1 MKRWFQAILAVL
13 ALGLASCGLFRHRAS
28 PYPTGLI
35 FPLVED
41 SSLALPGRIRGEVR
55 ERSGML
61 YFSTSDGFV
70 RCVDGPK
77 KQVAWE
83 FKMEEGQ
90 AGPICLGRENLY
102 LPSEN
107 GVMYCLSLQG
117 RLLWKSATGERILTP
132 VAEGGGRVFFGTDK
146 GRLWSLD
153 LSGNQGWRYEA
164 GSPVGGGPLFL
175 GTQVICGSDDG
186 RVHIVSL
193 RGNGR
198 AVFRAPSKI
207 LGPMAGGGGL
217 VFFSTEARDFYGL
230 SVARRKAK
238 WKVRLSGQVLVDPV
252 TSGPRLYVLG
262 TNSVLYCLSR
272 GGGDIVWWANV
283 PARKCYDLKII
294 GDDVVVST
302 LSPLLLAFDAK
313 TGKKAGEFKSPADLK
328 ANAVWVDPF
337 LLISDYDPK
346 TEAGNIRYLRKAVR
360 VALSPLKASP
370 RPVGEEV
377 TFAASQVGFFKP
389 KFEFFIKQADSRSVT
404 RPESEKYT
412 WAWYADKVGD
422 FTIGVKVTDDRQS
435 MEAEI
440 PFVIEKAPE
449 KEPAAPASAKPVKKE
464 KKKK

>member
-1 MKRWFQAILAVL
+1 MKRCFQVILAVL
-13 ALGLASCGLFRHRAS
+13 ALGQASCGLFKPRVS

-41 SSLALPGRIRGEVR
+41 SSLALPGRIRGGVR
-55 ERSGML
+55 ERSGLL
-61 YFSTSDGFV
+61 YFCTVDGFV

-83 FKMEEGQ
+83 FKMEDGP
-90 AGPICLGRENLY
+90 AGPLCLGRENIY
-102 LPSEN
+102 IPSEN
-107 GVMYCLSLQG
+107 GVIYCLSLQG
-117 RLLWKSATGERILTP
+117 RLLWKSDTRERILTP

-153 LSGNQGWRYEA
+153 LNGNQGWRYEA
-164 GSPVGGGPLFL
+164 GSPVGGGPIFL

-186 RVHIVSL
+186 RVHFVSL
-193 RGNGR
+193 NGSGR
-198 AVFRAPSKI
+198 EVFRAPAKI
-207 LGPMAGGGGL
+207 LGPMAGYGGL

-252 TSGPRLYVLG
+252 ISGRRLYVLG

-283 PARKCYDLKII
+283 PARKCYDLEII

-302 LSPLLLAFDAK
+302 LSVLLLAFDAK
-313 TGKKAGEFKSPADLK
+313 TGKKTGEFKSVAELR

-346 TEAGNIRYLRKAVR
+346 TEAGKIRYLRKDVR
-360 VALSPLKASP
+360 VALSPQKASP
-370 RPVGEEV
+370 RAAGEEV
-377 TFAASQVGFFKP
+377 AFTASQVGFFKP
-389 KFEFFIKQADSRSVT
+389 KFEFFIKQADSRTVA
-404 RPESEKYT
+404 RPESEKNV
-412 WAWYADKVGD
+412 WAWYADKVGN
-422 FTIGVKVTDDRQS
+422 FTVGVKVTDDRQS

-449 KEPAAPASAKPVKKE
+449 KKPAAPAPAKPLKKE